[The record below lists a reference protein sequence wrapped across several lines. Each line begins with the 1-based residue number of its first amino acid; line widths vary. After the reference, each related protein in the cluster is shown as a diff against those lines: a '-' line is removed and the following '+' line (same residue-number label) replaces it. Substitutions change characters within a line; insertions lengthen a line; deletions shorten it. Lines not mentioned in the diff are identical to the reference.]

1 MMQQGLANYSNIG
14 YLFVASFVLLGFY
27 GVFLRKWFKIHPLIL
42 LFMILILI
50 ASILQVH
57 PIHTSY

>member
-1 MMQQGLANYSNIG
+1 MKQQELADYSNIG
-14 YLFVASFVLLGFY
+14 YLFVASFDFLGFY

-50 ASILQVH
+50 AIFL
-57 PIHTSY
+57 